1 MPSFAETLKE
11 RLAHLCGHHEMLPSA
26 TTIPAN
32 QCFPAVEV
40 GAEIVRNK
48 DYFTLRVNEMSLRE
62 NAKWW
67 VKYDPLVFCVVEF
80 NYAGNRVALPV
91 AIGPHTIKRQW
102 ASDQPKYGSVMNDTL
117 VAGPYPYRGGDVDV
131 SLSLYRI
138 ERDNRARTLL
148 KMVEGLSS
156 LFAGAGQFEMI
167 AKVGGPL
174 LEGIEALLGLNE
186 TALLAG
192 QRACLTPSPFSPLRS
207 GFAILLTTPGDT
219 DLRNVRVRE
228 RRLMYFDENEAKE
241 LSYRASDFVL
251 WNVIG
256 SSRRADENTFP
267 FYRLKVE
274 ALRAVAEGKS
284 GVKRGKA
291 NLITAYQQMLEAP
304 DMTTVE
310 ANELFS
316 EWCGEFEAR
325 CKRFEDLKMLSP
337 TQRTQS
343 PSVRSFDFEA
353 AIERL
358 NL

>member
-1 MPSFAETLKE
+1 MSSFVETLKE
-11 RLAHLCGHHEMLPSA
+11 RLANLCGRHELLPSA
-26 TTIPAN
+26 TKIPAD
-32 QCFPAVEV
+32 QCFPAS
-40 GAEIVRNK
+40 GADAQIVRNK
-48 DYFTLRVNEMSLRE
+48 NYFTIRVNEMSLRE

-80 NYAGNRVALPV
+80 NYGGSRVALPV

-102 ASDQPKYGSVMNDTL
+102 ASDQPQYGSVLNDVL
-117 VAGPYPYRGGDVDV
+117 VAGPYPYRGGDIDV

-156 LFAGAGQFEMI
+156 LFAGAGQFEII
-167 AKVGGPL
+167 AKVGAPL
-174 LEGIEALLGLNE
+174 LEGIEALLGLDE

-192 QRACLTPSPFSPLRS
+192 QRACLTPSPSSPLTS
-207 GFAILLTTPGDT
+207 GFALLLTTPGKT

-228 RRLMYFDENEAKE
+228 RRLMYFDENEGKE
-241 LSYRASDFVL
+241 LFYTASDFVL

-256 SSRRADENTFP
+256 SSRRADESTFP

-284 GVKRGKA
+284 GVKRGKSI
-291 NLITAYQQMLEAP
+291 LITAYQQMLEAP
-304 DMTTVE
+304 DLTTEE

-316 EWCGEFEAR
+316 EWCSEFEGR
-325 CKRFEDLKMLSP
+325 CKRFDELKMLSP
-337 TQRTQS
+337 LQPTKA
-343 PSVRSFDFEA
+343 RSARSLEYEA
-353 AIERL
+353 ALERL
-358 NL
+358 KL